1 MPERNSIARR
11 LRSKA
16 SSGQIGLV
24 VLVGIRLA
32 IGAMMLFAG
41 VAGWRLAPPSVSDD
55 HPVASPDAR
64 VLHAA
69 AVGDIHREGASPV
82 AAATAAEAAKAD
94 FILGLG
100 DYQYE
105 DGAMWK
111 YIAYFDNDWGPN
123 VPKMYPVF
131 AAKHDRGWTDT
142 GALNYFN
149 CGGSESYRST

>member
-24 VLVGIRLA
+24 VLVGIALA
-32 IGAMMLFAG
+32 VGAMMLFAG

-55 HPVASPDAR
+55 HPVASADAP

-69 AVGDIHREGASPV
+69 AVGDIHREGPSTV

-94 FILGLG
+94 LILGLG

-105 DGAMWK
+105 DAELWN
-111 YIAYFDNDWGPN
+111 YCAYFANDWCPH
-123 VPKMYPVF
+123 VPQRYAV
-131 AAKHDRGWTDT
+131 
-142 GALNYFN
+142 L
-149 CGGSESYRST
+149 SL